1 MEKGFLGLCLSVPQ
15 ACCPAAVLEIS
26 SSLILS
32 IPTLSHLQSTSYRL
46 DFMPSFFLFTL
57 ILKKQ
62 VVPWPI
68 ENGDLR
74 GKWVEIFQV
83 RKYLYCVLWFDCALI
98 QNRVQPW
105 KSFSLRML
113 KAAVQLEHGPCCCRE
128 VRWGLI
134 PILNPCHESS
144 FFFSAKLLRFFLH
157 LWLQMSLDV
166 GFS

>member
-83 RKYLYCVLWFDCALI
+83 RKYLYCVLWFDCGLT
-98 QNRVQPW
+98 QNRV
-105 KSFSLRML
+105 
-113 KAAVQLEHGPCCCRE
+113 
-128 VRWGLI
+128 
-134 PILNPCHESS
+134 
-144 FFFSAKLLRFFLH
+144 
-157 LWLQMSLDV
+157 
-166 GFS
+166 